1 MIIPSSRLQR
11 ETKRRELKGRNREAR
26 SEGKENTVM
35 FLLARFEIFNQRGD
49 HRSGLDFFFSS
60 LFEVKQGIN
69 VPTKTRV
76 PEEAKV
82 SRRKEVRNHRMKRV
96 TALPDSRGRCLS
108 PSMLQ
113 VGGDELDLTGNSK
126 WS

>member
-1 MIIPSSRLQR
+1 MRPGVKDKKTLSCFCWQGLKSSIREEIIVQDW
-11 ETKRRELKGRNREAR
+11 T
-26 SEGKENTVM
+26 
-35 FLLARFEIFNQRGD
+35 
-49 HRSGLDFFFSS
+49 FFFSS
-60 LFEVKQGIN
+60 SFEVKQGIN

-113 VGGDELDLTGNSK
+113 VGGKN
-126 WS
+126 WI